1 MHGIAI
7 DVWVRPPLHAC
18 ACAQPRQ
25 RLCHSATLCQSR
37 RALLLLNPK
46 SSLQWGAVERQ
57 PGRYDWS
64 GYRQVFEL
72 AKSMG
77 LKIQAVL
84 SFHACG
90 GNVGDSAQIPLPP
103 WVLQVQP
110 QAHSPNSPA
119 FHLRGTTFCRTK
131 RKGTWKPNVPMCAP
145 ACRCRAAKC

>member
-1 MHGIAI
+1 M
-7 DVWVRPPLHAC
+7 C
-18 ACAQPRQ
+18 QAQGEVLP
-25 RLCHSATLCQSR
+25 
-37 RALLLLNPK
+37 
-46 SSLQWGAVERQ
+46 SLQWGAVERQ

-110 QAHSPNSPA
+110 QARLSCLQSRPSLGRHCCEQNRSVK
-119 FHLRGTTFCRTK
+119 HT
-131 RKGTWKPNVPMCAP
+131 
-145 ACRCRAAKC
+145 